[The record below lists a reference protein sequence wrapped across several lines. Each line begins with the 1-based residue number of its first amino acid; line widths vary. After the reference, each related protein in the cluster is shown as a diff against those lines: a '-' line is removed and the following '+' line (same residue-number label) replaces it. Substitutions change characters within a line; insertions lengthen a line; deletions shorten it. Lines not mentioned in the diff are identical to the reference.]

1 MVKDLCIG
9 EVMLFVE
16 VMQIFKIDLIVVKS
30 LFDVLDKFLL
40 YEMIQKGQINFDKG
54 YFILS
59 DKFRLITIQEVMD

>member
-59 DKFRLITIQEVMD
+59 DKFRLIMIQEVMD

>member
-59 DKFRLITIQEVMD
+59 DKFRLIIIQEVMD

>member
-1 MVKDLCIG
+1 MVKDLYIG

-59 DKFRLITIQEVMD
+59 DKFRLIMIQEVMD

>member
-30 LFDVLDKFLL
+30 VFDVLDKFLL

-59 DKFRLITIQEVMD
+59 DKFRLIIIQEVMD

>member
-30 LFDVLDKFLL
+30 LFDVFDKFLF

-59 DKFRLITIQEVMD
+59 DKFRLIMIQEVMD

>member
-59 DKFRLITIQEVMD
+59 YKFRLIMIQEVMD

>member
-40 YEMIQKGQINFDKG
+40 YEMIQKGQLNFDKG

-59 DKFRLITIQEVMD
+59 DKFRLIMIQEVMD

>member
-1 MVKDLCIG
+1 
-9 EVMLFVE
+9 MLLVE

-59 DKFRLITIQEVMD
+59 DKFRLIMIQEVMD

>member
-59 DKFRLITIQEVMD
+59 DKYRLIMIQEVMD

>member
-1 MVKDLCIG
+1 MVKDLCIC

-59 DKFRLITIQEVMD
+59 DKFRLIIIQEVMD

>member
-40 YEMIQKGQINFDKG
+40 YEMIQKGQLNFDKG

-59 DKFRLITIQEVMD
+59 DKFRLIIIQEVMD

>member
-40 YEMIQKGQINFDKG
+40 YEMIEKGQINFDKG

-59 DKFRLITIQEVMD
+59 DKFRLIMIQEVMD

>member
-30 LFDVLDKFLL
+30 LFDVLDKFLF

-59 DKFRLITIQEVMD
+59 DKFRLIMIQEVMD

>member
-30 LFDVLDKFLL
+30 LFDVLDKFLF

-54 YFILS
+54 YFILI
-59 DKFRLITIQEVMD
+59 DKFRLIMIQEVMD

>member
-9 EVMLFVE
+9 EVMLLVE

-59 DKFRLITIQEVMD
+59 DKFRLIMIQEVMD

>member
-9 EVMLFVE
+9 EVMLFVD

-59 DKFRLITIQEVMD
+59 YKFRLIMIQEVMD

>member
-16 VMQIFKIDLIVVKS
+16 VMQILKIDLIVVKS

-59 DKFRLITIQEVMD
+59 DKFRLIMIQEVMD